1 MLDQVLVRLHLRGAS
16 IRTEERWGQWVGKG
30 QGLDVSP
37 KQSPLGDV
45 GSTPRIVL
53 WERDWLGIGS
63 VSGGS

>member
-16 IRTEERWGQWVGKG
+16 IRTEGKG

-37 KQSPLGDV
+37 KQSPLGEA